1 MDRAFVPKMKV
12 AFVTAALAAS
22 LGSECCAYSVVRGNL
37 DREPPAHPLDE
48 EYPVNTLD
56 VKAPKARQ
64 IMYEEGVPD
73 VFPVNQPGEQY
84 LPDSHNDYA
93 EYVIVN
99 SPNTTVR
106 NFGTN
111 ANKNVLINN
120 ARGPVRVEF
129 STHAPST
136 ATLKTFDNTGTAMVE
151 GQPPSLA

>member
-1 MDRAFVPKMKV
+1 MKKASRVTVVLSVSLRA
-12 AFVTAALAAS
+12 
-22 LGSECCAYSVVRGNL
+22 
-37 DREPPAHPLDE
+37 REPRV
-48 EYPVNTLD
+48 YNS
-56 VKAPKARQ
+56 
-64 IMYEEGVPD
+64 D